1 MLQIKILYKIYQ
13 TDARIS
19 NKEYNLLWPI
29 VTGNKNYR
37 DLSIINKKNMRYQYQ
52 IQDKRKEIE
61 IGIIRKVVGILGK
74 EIHWI

>member
-19 NKEYNLLWPI
+19 NKEYNLLWRI
-29 VTGNKNYR
+29 VTGNRNYR